1 MHLLKL
7 YSFLFVLLLSFS
19 TGADASTPLEKR
31 ATQVSL
37 ISYTFSNNVLA
48 GSIKIQNIAYSKAVT
63 VVYAVGSSWT
73 TAQAFAAAYASGPA
87 SDGYETWT
95 FSGTATGATQF
106 YIKYVVSGVTYY
118 DPGNSV
124 NYQIT
129 TTTTPVTTAPQCTVT
144 TTVTIQS

>member
-48 GSIKIQNIAYSKAVT
+48 GSIKVRPRIHLSPVLPFLRLVLIYAVEKIQNIAYSKAVT

-106 YIKYVVSGVTYY
+106 YIKYVVSGVT
-118 DPGNSV
+118 
-124 NYQIT
+124 
-129 TTTTPVTTAPQCTVT
+129 
-144 TTVTIQS
+144 